1 MSKYEKFMDHQEAA
15 DYVGFSKAKLGRW
28 VKRGSIPDAIRSE
41 NNDFMGWTKSQLV
54 AWQQSLMKRAA

>member
-1 MSKYEKFMDHQEAA
+1 MQEYEKYMGHEETA

-28 VKRGSIPDAIRSE
+28 TRRGSFPDAIRSE
-41 NNDFMGWTKSQLV
+41 NDDFMGWTKSQLV